1 MMRRVFQL
9 PPRGTEKGRVV
20 VFVPRWLPRAQTIVG
35 LPYREIPVVSAL
47 QHAGFAVDLCHEV
60 HECADDAAVQRR
72 VPGAAAAV
80 VWCAEMNPAEQMPGI
95 LSFANMAWRVAPDVP
110 RWLGGG
116 FTSLLPADFDGEGLV
131 ELVRSEETGALASAI
146 AARAGEVL
154 PARQPFTIDA
164 LFAMDL
170 ARFVQPVPLLFGN
183 DEPTLQLPT
192 GLGCGKHC
200 PFCFYEPT
208 HLRVLPAA
216 GVAEAMQHCRQRY
229 GVHQF
234 QLGELD
240 FLASR
245 PRARELAARLRT
257 AGAPPRWFALASVQ
271 DLLALGDDGLRELAA
286 AGLMSLELGSESGSD
301 DALRRLGK
309 RFVVADVIE
318 AQRRLL
324 AAGVRPVHNILI
336 GWPGETAA
344 DLRNT
349 RVLVARLK
357 GMAAHTVFHFRL
369 YQAIPSTPM
378 GDLALRD
385 AGPLPR
391 RLGEVLTWRQRQ
403 QRSMPWLSP
412 PSERSARLWA
422 EHLLPLAYG
431 EDTGKRTPG
440 RRWLESVARW
450 RCRTGF
456 TALRVE
462 ERVLGV
468 VREPARCTWLA

>member
-1 MMRRVFQL
+1 MMRRVFKL
-9 PPRGTEKGRVV
+9 PSRGTEKGRVV
-20 VFVPRWLPRAQTIVG
+20 VFVPRWLPRAQTMVG
-35 LPYREIPVVSAL
+35 LPYRVIPVVSTL

-72 VPGAAAAV
+72 VPGAAAAA

-95 LSFANMAWRVAPDVP
+95 LSFADMARRVAPDVP

-116 FTSLLPADFDGEGLV
+116 FTSLLPADFDGDGLV

-146 AARAGEVL
+146 AARRGEVL
-154 PARQPFTIDA
+154 AARQPFTVDA

-170 ARFVQPVPLLFGN
+170 ACFVQPVPLLFGN

-208 HLRVLPAA
+208 HLRLLPAA
-216 GVAEAMQHCRQRY
+216 AVAAAMQHCRQRY

-245 PRARELAARLRT
+245 PRALELAARLRA
-257 AGAPPRWFALASVQ
+257 AGSPPRWFALASVQ
-271 DLLALGDDGLRELAA
+271 DLLAVGDGLRQLAA
-286 AGLMSLELGSESGSD
+286 AGLTSLELGSESGSD

-309 RFVVADVIE
+309 RFAVADVLE

-324 AAGVRPVHNILI
+324 AAGVRPLHNILI
-336 GWPGETAA
+336 GWPGETPA
-344 DLRNT
+344 DLRAT
-349 RVLVARLK
+349 RFLVARLK
-357 GMAAHTVFHFRL
+357 RMAAHTVLHFRL

-378 GDLALRD
+378 GDLAMRD

-391 RLGEVLTWRQRQ
+391 RLGDVLPWRQRQ

-412 PSERSARLWA
+412 LAERRARLWA

-431 EDTGKRTPG
+431 EDTGRRTSR

-456 TALRVE
+456 TALRLE

-468 VREPARCTWLA
+468 EPARVTWLA